1 MFIWDKNIFYGDSR
15 RSKILFLWKEEK
27 NERTKNS
34 PSALKLDRS
43 NSWFYV
49 RHPIYIT
56 HKEGNFVATS
66 KPSALLQRISRLP
79 TQVVSRWRVNN
90 LLNPI
95 SSHFARWRGKI
106 NLISPKYLSWR
117 EKKRERKK
125 SQEIRYGLV
134 NLVRNVIFSANI
146 YELFLPFHWIFC
158 HKHVPVLVL

>member
-1 MFIWDKNIFYGDSR
+1 MTAYIIHQNPRIQYLIRFLKSKHISVFCCFLRPCSYETRIFFTVILDVVRSYFYG
-15 RSKILFLWKEEK
+15 KKKK

-117 EKKRERKK
+117 EKKEREKNPKK
-125 SQEIRYGLV
+125 
-134 NLVRNVIFSANI
+134 
-146 YELFLPFHWIFC
+146 
-158 HKHVPVLVL
+158 